1 MRNHSFF
8 YTLLSFTS
16 LYANYKLLYFIEEGV
31 NMKTC
36 IAMISMLLAAQ
47 IGFSQTPGHS
57 AIVQLKKAYTLA
69 LAHQPIE
76 ATTQLYSGLK
86 AIGNNAYV
94 DTVMKQMYDILTIEE
109 QRAYKITSDKGNFLL
124 KAWQRRDPTPATPEN
139 ERYVEHIQRL
149 DHARR
154 YYSSPQP
161 RGYDDRGMIWLR
173 YGEPDNQIIKRSA
186 RGICANE
193 GWAYQRYEP
202 PIIFN
207 FVERGSLYCLAR
219 DHLDFLHGA
228 DRSKAAALKFIANGR
243 VWKKIKQCFEEYL
256 QDRIQLDI
264 KYFKVYEALH
274 GSSIGNFMD
283 EYNEIEMIISDQNS
297 QHPHTIT
304 ELELPGKLEAY
315 VKTARFFK
323 DNQTYIETY
332 LSIPFDQL
340 ADSSGRASL
349 RLSCTVADDSME
361 MYDQWDK
368 MYHLPLRSEIFNKGL
383 SFTSQMRVKLPSGM
397 SRYAFSIGH
406 VESSQV
412 YKDEL
417 ECRGFD
423 AGRTDLFLSDIQL
436 AADIQPLPEKLP
448 ESQKPFVKN
457 NYLIR
462 PYAFSEVN
470 SARTLF
476 FYLEAYNLILDPHGS
491 SDLKVAWKVDAIE
504 SLMEKVNPF
513 GGRSYSLSSAY
524 EQQGRSR
531 TEPIFIALD
540 IHKLMPGD
548 YRMTFTVT
556 DENTMHLEKREIE
569 FTVKDT
575 K

>member
-1 MRNHSFF
+1 
-8 YTLLSFTS
+8 
-16 LYANYKLLYFIEEGV
+16 
-31 NMKTC
+31 MKTRF
-36 IAMISMLLAAQ
+36 AMISLLLAAQ
-47 IGFSQTPGHS
+47 IGFSQTPGQS

-69 LAHQPIE
+69 LEQHPIE
-76 ATTQLYSGLK
+76 ATTQLYEGLK

-109 QRAYKITSDKGNFLL
+109 QRAYKITSHKGNLLL
-124 KAWQRRDPTPATPEN
+124 KAWRHRDPSPATPEN
-139 ERYVEHIQRL
+139 ERYAEHIQRL

-161 RGYDDRGMIWLR
+161 RGYDDRGMIWIR
-173 YGEPDNQIIKRSA
+173 YGEPDNQIFTRSA
-186 RGICANE
+186 RGIRANE

-207 FVERGSLYCLAR
+207 FVEKGALYCLAR
-219 DHLDFLHGA
+219 DYLDFLHSG
-228 DRSKAAALKFIANGR
+228 DRNKALALKG
-243 VWKKIKQCFEEYL
+243 KGEDKIKQCFEEYL

-283 EYNEIEMIISDQNS
+283 EYNETEMIISDQNS
-297 QHPHTIT
+297 QHPRTIT
-304 ELELPGKLEAY
+304 ELELPGKLEAHI
-315 VKTARFFK
+315 KTARFFI

-340 ADSSGRASL
+340 ADSSGKASL
-349 RLSCTVADDSME
+349 RLSCTVVDDSTE

-383 SFTSQMRVKLPSGM
+383 SFTSQMRVKLPSGL

-417 ECRGFD
+417 EYRGFD
-423 AGRTDLFLSDIQL
+423 VGRTDLFLSDIQL

-470 SARTLF
+470 SERTLF
-476 FYLEAYNLILDPHGS
+476 FYLEAYNLILSPHGS
-491 SDLKVAWKVDAIE
+491 SNLKVAWKVDAHKNLIDK
-504 SLMEKVNPF
+504 LNPF
-513 GGRSYSLSSAY
+513 GGRSYTLSSAY
-524 EQQGRSR
+524 KQQGRSR

-575 K
+575 KRPYII

>member
-1 MRNHSFF
+1 MQTR
-8 YTLLSFTS
+8 
-16 LYANYKLLYFIEEGV
+16 
-31 NMKTC
+31 
-36 IAMISMLLAAQ
+36 IAMISLLLVAQ
-47 IGFSQTPGHS
+47 IAFSQTPGQS

-69 LAHQPIE
+69 LEQHPIE
-76 ATTQLYSGLK
+76 ATTQLYEGLK

-109 QRAYKITSDKGNFLL
+109 QRAYKITSHKGNLLL
-124 KAWQRRDPTPATPEN
+124 KAWRRRDPSPATPEN
-139 ERYVEHIQRL
+139 ERYAEHIQRL

-161 RGYDDRGMIWLR
+161 RGYDDRGMIWIR
-173 YGEPDNQIIKRSA
+173 YGEPDNYIFMQFPRKIR
-186 RGICANE
+186 ANE

-202 PIIFN
+202 PMIFN
-207 FVERGSLYCLAR
+207 FIERGALYCLSR
-219 DHLDFLHGA
+219 HCYDFSLFSGGT
-228 DRSKAAALKFIANGR
+228 K
-243 VWKKIKQCFEEYL
+243 EYL
-256 QDRIQLDI
+256 QARIQLDP
-264 KYFKVYEALH
+264 KYFKLYVALM
-274 GSSIGNFMD
+274 ND
-283 EYNEIEMIISDQNS
+283 NRKISFGALFRETDMVIRDQNY

-304 ELELPGKLEAY
+304 ELELPGRLEAY

-340 ADSSGRASL
+340 ADSSGKASL
-349 RLSCTVADDSME
+349 RLSCTVVDDSTE

-383 SFTSQMRVKLPSGM
+383 SFTSQMRVKLPSGL

-417 ECRGFD
+417 EYRGFD
-423 AGRTDLFLSDIQL
+423 VGRTDLFLSDIQL

-448 ESQKPFVKN
+448 KSQKSFVKN
-457 NYLIR
+457 NNLIR

-470 SARTLF
+470 SERTLF
-476 FYLEAYNLILDPHGS
+476 FYLEAYNLILCPSGS
-491 SDLKVAWKVDAIE
+491 STLKVAWKVDAHKNLIDK
-504 SLMEKVNPF
+504 LNPF
-513 GGRSYSLSSAY
+513 GGRSYTLSSTY
-524 EQQGRSR
+524 KQQGRSR

-548 YRMTFTVT
+548 YKMTLTVT

-569 FTVKDT
+569 FIVKNT
-575 K
+575 I